1 VIPDEARRLCR
12 VTPLIYAGP
21 LGCFLKLESLQATGS
36 FKLRGAAVKLA
47 RLPPEVRARGVVAA
61 SAGNHGLGLS
71 LAAQRLGMRAT
82 VIVSRGAAQVKR
94 QGMARLGAEVIASA
108 GDYSQAEREAIELAR
123 ASGRAFVSP
132 FDDDDVIDGNGA
144 WLAEEL
150 ASQQRELRRVIVP
163 VGGGGLIAGL
173 ARALQPRGVQVI
185 GVQPRANCAMHES
198 FTQGRALVDYHGGP
212 TACEGLEGAVAE
224 RTYAIAKQHVDSIVL
239 VEEDEVLR
247 AVAFAYRVL
256 GLLVE
261 PSAAVVLAAAQSGR
275 VMAEDDTT
283 LIVTGS
289 NIDTEVLDRAL
300 AIG

>member
-1 VIPDEARRLCR
+1 MIPDEARRLCR
-12 VTPLIYAGP
+12 VTPLVYTGP

-47 RLPPEVRARGVVAA
+47 RLPSEARARGVVAA

-71 LAAQRLGMRAT
+71 LAAKRMGVRAT

-94 QGMARLGAEVIASA
+94 RGMESLGAEVIASA
-108 GDYSQAEREAIELAR
+108 GDYAQAEREAIELAR
-123 ASGRAFVSP
+123 STGRTFASP

-150 ASQQRELRRVIVP
+150 AGQLRELRRVIAP

-185 GVQPRANCAMHES
+185 GVQPRANCALHES
-198 FTQGRALVDYHGGP
+198 FAAGRALVDYEGGA
-212 TACEGLEGAVAE
+212 TVCEGLEGAVAE
-224 RTYAIAKQHVDSIVL
+224 RTWAIARRHVESIVL
-239 VEEDEVLR
+239 VDEDEVLR
-247 AVAFAYRVL
+247 AIAFAYRVL

-261 PSAAVVLAAAQSGR
+261 PSAAVVLAAVRAGR
-275 VMAEDDTT
+275 VMAEDDTA
-283 LIVTGS
+283 LVITGS
-289 NIDTEVLDRAL
+289 NLDGEMLDRAL
-300 AIG
+300 SLT

>member
-12 VTPLIYAGP
+12 VTPLVYTGP

-47 RLPPEVRARGVVAA
+47 RLPSEARARGVVAA

-71 LAAQRLGMRAT
+71 LAAKRMGVRAT

-94 QGMARLGAEVIASA
+94 RGMESLGAEVIASA
-108 GDYSQAEREAIELAR
+108 GDYAQAEREAIELAR
-123 ASGRAFVSP
+123 STGRTFASP

-150 ASQQRELRRVIVP
+150 AGQLRELRRVIAP

-185 GVQPRANCAMHES
+185 GVQPRANCALHES
-198 FTQGRALVDYHGGP
+198 FAAGRALVDYEGGA
-212 TACEGLEGAVAE
+212 TVCEGLEGAVAE
-224 RTYAIAKQHVDSIVL
+224 RTWAIARRHVESIVL
-239 VEEDEVLR
+239 VDEDEVLR
-247 AVAFAYRVL
+247 AIAFAYRVL

-261 PSAAVVLAAAQSGR
+261 PSAAVVLAAVRAGR
-275 VMAEDDTT
+275 VMAEDDTA
-283 LIVTGS
+283 LVITGS
-289 NIDTEVLDRAL
+289 NLDGEMLDRAL
-300 AIG
+300 SLT